1 MIQRIQSVYLFLAL
15 VASFVIFFFPLA
27 SYLSDIEY
35 IKLYIYT
42 VQNKVPDAEF
52 IYNKFFNIPLI
63 VIDVAVMAL
72 ILTAIFN
79 YKKRLLQVKM
89 VNFGILLNIVLIV
102 FMFFYT
108 DRIST
113 SVSVTTSYETG
124 SVFPL
129 VCLVF
134 LVLALRA
141 IKRDEKLIRAAD
153 RLR

>member
-1 MIQRIQSVYLFLAL
+1 L

-27 SYLSDIEY
+27 RYLSDIEY

-102 FMFFYT
+102 LMFFYT

>member
-1 MIQRIQSVYLFLAL
+1 M
-15 VASFVIFFFPLA
+15 IFFFPIA
-27 SYLSDIEY
+27 SYLSDVEY
-35 IKLYIYT
+35 IKLFIYT
-42 VQNKVPDAEF
+42 VQNEVPVSEF

-63 VIDVAVMAL
+63 VIDIAVMAL
-72 ILTAIFN
+72 IVTAIFN

-89 VNFGILLNIVLIV
+89 VNFSILLNIVLIV
-102 FMFFYT
+102 LMFFYT
-108 DRIST
+108 DRISA
-113 SVSVTTSYETG
+113 SVSITTSYETG

>member
-1 MIQRIQSVYLFLAL
+1 MIQRIQSVYLFLAFL
-15 VASFVIFFFPLA
+15 ASFVIFFFPIA

-35 IKLYIYT
+35 IKLFIYT
-42 VQNKVPDAEF
+42 VQNKVPDPEF
-52 IYNKFFNIPLI
+52 VYNKFFNIPLI
-63 VIDVAVMAL
+63 LIDIAVMAL
-72 ILTAIFN
+72 IVTAIFN
-79 YKKRLLQVKM
+79 YKKRLFQIKM

-102 FMFFYT
+102 LMFFYT

-129 VCLVF
+129 ACLVF

-141 IKRDEKLIRAAD
+141 IKRDEKVVRAAD

>member
-35 IKLYIYT
+35 IKLFIYT

-52 IYNKFFNIPLI
+52 VYNKFFNIPLI
-63 VIDVAVMAL
+63 VIDVAIMAL

-79 YKKRLLQVKM
+79 YKKRLFQIKM

-102 FMFFYT
+102 LMFFYT

>member
-1 MIQRIQSVYLFLAL
+1 M
-15 VASFVIFFFPLA
+15 IFFFPLA
-27 SYLSDIEY
+27 TYLSDSEY
-35 IKLYIYT
+35 IKLFIYT
-42 VQNKVPDAEF
+42 VQNKVPVSEL

-63 VIDVAVMAL
+63 VIDIAVMAL
-72 ILTAIFN
+72 IVIAIFN
-79 YKKRLLQVKM
+79 YKKRWLQVKM
-89 VNFGILLNIVLIV
+89 VNFSILLNIVLIV
-102 FMFFYT
+102 LMFFYT

-129 VCLVF
+129 ACLVF

-141 IKRDEKLIRAAD
+141 IKRDEKLVRAAD